1 MHANMIFATAF
12 VSAHGPFAG
21 LRHARKYDL
30 HHTQDSVCVC
40 GCDLALLLHRY
51 NCDNGGPA
59 PEKLTNAIYQNTT
72 KIKEY
77 WIADESLQAR
87 HRTKPEV
94 LLCIRVPVSLS
105 QDALEQY

>member
-1 MHANMIFATAF
+1 MWIW
-12 VSAHGPFAG
+12 
-21 LRHARKYDL
+21 K
-30 HHTQDSVCVC
+30 
-40 GCDLALLLHRY
+40 DLALLLDRY

-87 HRTKPEV
+87 HRTKAES
-94 LLCIRVPVSLS
+94 LLCKGLDVSVKMT
-105 QDALEQY
+105 

>member
-1 MHANMIFATAF
+1 MHANVLSTTHKIGM
-12 VSAHGPFAG
+12 
-21 LRHARKYDL
+21 
-30 HHTQDSVCVC
+30 CE
-40 GCDLALLLHRY
+40 CDLALLLRRY

-94 LLCIRVPVSLS
+94 LLCTRVPTSLP
-105 QDALEQY
+105 QDAWEHFCSGKHVG